1 MSNEEKLS
9 AEERR
14 AVADYWWSRAEGEM
28 TSFIAFRHVLDD
40 LKAESSPASIVS
52 LAEQAVADE
61 HRHSLWCQQWARHYG
76 HPGGEVKPRSERP
89 LSFVGATHEEN
100 RLLRIAFCCFTET
113 VGCFTLRL
121 ARERLLGAELRKQ
134 NQVHL
139 SDELRHSRVGWGHLS
154 TLNAPQRE
162 VVAGFLPL
170 LERTLRVACCDGT
183 EEDAEAL
190 VAHGYFTPRL
200 LREAHDAAMAEVIR
214 PGLAHLGID
223 RGLS

>member
-113 VGCFTLRL
+113 VGCFTPNRVRAGSDRQLSLWLRD
-121 ARERLLGAELRKQ
+121 RL
-134 NQVHL
+134 
-139 SDELRHSRVGWGHLS
+139 
-154 TLNAPQRE
+154 PE
-162 VVAGFLPL
+162 VRRGRA
-170 LERTLRVACCDGT
+170 DS
-183 EEDAEAL
+183 
-190 VAHGYFTPRL
+190 PR
-200 LREAHDAAMAEVIR
+200 AT
-214 PGLAHLGID
+214 
-223 RGLS
+223 SSS